1 MDLKYPDITVQLSLS
16 GEEGNAFWILGRVGR
31 ALRRA
36 GISDTEIK
44 EFYKEAT
51 EQPSYDAL
59 LQFVMRTV
67 DVE

>member
-1 MDLKYPDITVQLSLS
+1 MEPRYPDITVQLS
-16 GEEGNAFWILGRVGR
+16 GEDGNALYILGRVGR

-36 GISDTEIK
+36 GISNDEI
-44 EFYKEAT
+44 EAFYKEAQ

-59 LQFVMRTV
+59 LQFVMKTV